1 MAVLDSASLKR
12 EEIVMRPGRLGWVT
26 AGAVGALACAV
37 LASCGLFGSKLERIV
52 NNPGAYAKETVQVK
66 GQVKERI
73 DLGSVKYYLL
83 SDGRGQIYVVT
94 RATPPQLG
102 ETVEAY
108 GRVAANFVIRG
119 KAQTVI
125 FAAAEPASRP

>member
-1 MAVLDSASLKR
+1 
-12 EEIVMRPGRLGWVT
+12 MRPGQLGRLT
-26 AGAVGALACAV
+26 ARAVGALACTV
-37 LASCGLFGSKLERIV
+37 LASCFLFGSKLERIAS
-52 NNPGAYAKETVQVK
+52 NPGAYAKETVHVK

-83 SDGRGQIYVVT
+83 SDGGGQISVVT
-94 RATPPQLG
+94 RAAPPQLG
-102 ETVEAY
+102 ETVEAD

-125 FAAAEPASRP
+125 LATGAPAPRAGGQRKPTRLN